1 MVESDHK
8 SADVPSGPVAVNQL
22 PGIVH
27 EDHIP
32 AVVELLVLEG
42 RSRSHLYTLSVAHHS
57 DARYSSVAGGLYTHM
72 VSFDDKE

>member
-22 PGIVH
+22 PGIIH

-32 AVVELLVLEG
+32 AVVEFLVL
-42 RSRSHLYTLSVAHHS
+42 
-57 DARYSSVAGGLYTHM
+57 
-72 VSFDDKE
+72 